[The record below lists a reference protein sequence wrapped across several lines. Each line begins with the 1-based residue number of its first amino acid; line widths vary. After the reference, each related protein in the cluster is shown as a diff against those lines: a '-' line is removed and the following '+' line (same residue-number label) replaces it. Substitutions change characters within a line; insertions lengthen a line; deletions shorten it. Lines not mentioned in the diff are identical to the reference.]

1 MIKFFRKIRQKM
13 IKENKVSKYFLYAIG
28 EIVLVVIGILIALQI
43 NNLNQSKQDQN
54 QLKASLEFVKQNLNE
69 DIKNLNEQIEYNERI
84 QKAID
89 IAFRIISLPEDK
101 NFTIDQIGGIAI
113 ERHFYAV
120 KTAFKSMETGAHF
133 KWIKDQN
140 LIEAIYLYYADTD
153 ELSKFV
159 EYNNHFA
166 REKIEEFVYDEWEL
180 GTFFSD
186 LNPYDD
192 QRIPRINNTNVI
204 KESIVFENIL
214 LGRKSKTN
222 GEISSSKYAITKAK
236 ELIHQIEIYLI
247 EYHK

>member
-1 MIKFFRKIRQKM
+1 MINFFRKIRKQM
-13 IKENKVSKYFLYAIG
+13 ADDNRPLKYLRYAIG

-69 DIKNLNEQIEYNERI
+69 DIRDLNKQIEYNERI

-101 NFTIDQIGGIAI
+101 NYTIDQIGNIAK

-133 KWIKDQN
+133 KWINDQN

-166 REKIEEFVYDEWEL
+166 REKIEKFAYDEWEM

-192 QRIPRINNTNVI
+192 KRIPRINNTNVI
-204 KESIVFENIL
+204 KDSIVFENLL

-222 GEISSSKYAITKAK
+222 GEIRMSENAITKAK
-236 ELIHQIEIYLI
+236 ELINEIEIYL
-247 EYHK
+247 K